1 MQNPVTNSPQ
11 LWKNA
16 LPIIDEGDNKY
27 SRGHAVI
34 FGGFPLTGASRM
46 AARAAARMGVGL
58 TTIAVS
64 DTALPIYATALESV
78 MVKSISATHDREQLI
93 SDDRVTAFLI
103 GPGAGISAETRQL
116 VLQLLATSKPLVID
130 ADAISVF
137 QDEPKTLFDAIH
149 GPCVLTPHE
158 GEFSRIFEISGSR
171 EQRANSAAE
180 IAHATVVLKGAKT
193 LIATPSNP
201 LIINENAPGTLAT
214 AGTGDVLAGMILGL
228 IAQKMNPSLASAAA
242 VWMHGMAAT
251 SFGMGLIAE
260 DLPDL
265 IPSVWKALAEM

>member
-1 MQNPVTNSPQ
+1 MQNPVTNFPQ

-158 GEFSRIFEISGSR
+158 GEFSRIFEIIGSR

-193 LIATPSNP
+193 LIAAPNNP
-201 LIINENAPGTLAT
+201 LIINENAPRTLAT

>member
-1 MQNPVTNSPQ
+1 MQNSVINSPQ
-11 LWKNA
+11 LWKSA
-16 LPIIDEGDNKY
+16 LPQIDEGDNKY

-46 AARAAARMGVGL
+46 AAKAAARMGAGL

-64 DTALPIYATALESV
+64 DNALPIYAAALESV
-78 MVKSISATHDREQLI
+78 MVKSVSATHDREQLI
-93 SDDRVTAFLI
+93 SDERVTAYLI
-103 GPGAGISAETRQL
+103 GPGAGVNTETRQL
-116 VLQLLATSKPLVID
+116 VLQLLATRRPLVID

-137 QDEPKTLFDAIH
+137 QHEPKTLFDAIQ

-171 EQRANSAAE
+171 EHRANTAAE
-180 IAHATVVLKGAKT
+180 MAHATVVLKGAKT
-193 LIATPSNP
+193 LIAAPNNP
-201 LIINENAPGTLAT
+201 LIINENAPRTLAT

-228 IAQKMNPSLASAAA
+228 IAQKMNPRLASAAA